1 MNYDNRNIFQE
12 NMFNRVRLKYVNGLA
27 QNFYDNQEIVDK
39 FQCLQ
44 ATSYK

>member
-1 MNYDNRNIFQE
+1 M
-12 NMFNRVRLKYVNGLA
+12 KYVNGWA
-27 QNFYDNQEIVDK
+27 QNFYDNQETVDM